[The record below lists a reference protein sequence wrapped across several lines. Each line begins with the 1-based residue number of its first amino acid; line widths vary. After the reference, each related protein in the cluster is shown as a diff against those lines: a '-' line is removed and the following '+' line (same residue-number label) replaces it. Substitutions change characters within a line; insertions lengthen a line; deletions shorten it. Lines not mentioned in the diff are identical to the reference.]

1 MIIIL
6 LFQGISL
13 YNEISVQ
20 VLPINQCELLL
31 NQYLTINNPNY
42 YQINSFIS
50 ILGEEFK
57 MLSNNIY
64 LNVEEIKIKLNNRH
78 NLIGIRSF
86 LFNV

>member
-20 VLPINQCELLL
+20 VLPINQCELSL

-50 ILGEEFK
+50 ILGEEF
-57 MLSNNIY
+57 
-64 LNVEEIKIKLNNRH
+64 
-78 NLIGIRSF
+78 
-86 LFNV
+86 